1 MAHHDHSHAGH
12 DDHHGPVT
20 LKDGLVPWLMRWIT
34 TTNHKDLG
42 TLYLLFSFLMF
53 LVGGLMSLVIRAEL
67 WAPGLQFVDPE
78 FFNQMT
84 TLHALV
90 MIFGGVMPGFVGL
103 ANWMIPM
110 MVGCSDL
117 ALPRVNNWGFWI
129 LPFAF
134 ALLLSGLFME
144 GGAPAGGW
152 TMYPP
157 LVLQTGSSFPF
168 LIFAVHL
175 MGISSITGAINVVV
189 TILNMR
195 APGMTLLKM
204 PLFVWTWMITA
215 YLLIAVMPVL
225 AGAVTM
231 LLTDKYFGTSF
242 FNAAGGGDP
251 VMFQHIFWTFGHPE
265 VYILILPAFG
275 IVSTI
280 IPTFARKAL
289 FGYDSMVYAVAS
301 IAFLS
306 FIVWAHHMFTVGM
319 PLAGELFFMF
329 ATMLIAVPTGVK
341 VFNWI
346 ATMWRGSL
354 TFETP
359 MLFAV
364 AFVFL
369 FSIGGFSGLMLAIA
383 PADFQYHDTYF
394 VVAHFHYVLVPGAV
408 FAIIGAVYYWIPK
421 WTGVMYNETL
431 GKVHFWLSAIFIN
444 LTFFPQHFS
453 GLAGMQR
460 RVPDYAAAFTDFNVW
475 STVGAFGFFVSQ
487 FLMMYNFGRCVWARG
502 GLKKAP
508 ARVWEGAHGLEW
520 TVASPAPYHTFE
532 TPPKVSE
539 GEFTV
544 VYDEAAEVVTGKRG

>member
-1 MAHHDHSHAGH
+1 MTASVDHH

-20 LKDGLVPWLMRWIT
+20 LKDGFGKWVMRWIS

-42 TLYLLFSFLMF
+42 TLYLWFAFIMF
-53 LVGGLMSLVIRAEL
+53 FVGGAMALVIRAEL
-67 WAPGLQFVDPE
+67 FEPGMQFVQPE

-84 TLHALV
+84 AMHALV
-90 MIFGGVMPGFVGL
+90 MIFGAVMPAFVGL

-110 MVGCSDL
+110 MIGCSDL

-134 ALLLSGLFME
+134 TILLSTLFVP
-144 GGAPAGGW
+144 GGAPAAGW

-157 LVLQTGSSFPF
+157 LSLQTSNAFPM
-168 LIFAVHL
+168 LIFSVHL

-204 PLFVWTWMITA
+204 PLFVWTWLITA
-215 YLLIAVMPVL
+215 YLLIATMPVL

-242 FNAAGGGDP
+242 FSASGGGDP
-251 VMFQHIFWTFGHPE
+251 VMFQHIFWFFGHPE

-280 IPTFARKAL
+280 IPTFARKTL
-289 FGYDSMVYAVAS
+289 FGYDSMVYATAS

-306 FIVWAHHMFTVGM
+306 FIVWAHHMFTAGM
-319 PLAGELFFMF
+319 PLAAELFFMF
-329 ATMLIAVPTGVK
+329 STMLIAVPTGVK
-341 VFNWI
+341 VFNWV
-346 ATMWRGSL
+346 ATMWRGSM

-359 MLFAV
+359 MLFAI

-369 FSIGGFSGLMLAIA
+369 FTIGGFSGLMLAIA
-383 PADFQYHDTYF
+383 PVDFQYHDTYF

-408 FAIIGAVYYWIPK
+408 FAIMAGVYYWLPK
-421 WTGVMYNETL
+421 WTGVMYSETL
-431 GKVHFWLSAIFIN
+431 GKWHFWLTSIFVN
-444 LTFFPQHFS
+444 VTFFPMHFS
-453 GLAGMQR
+453 GLAGMPR
-460 RVPDYAAAFTDFNVW
+460 RIPDYAVQFADFNMW
-475 STVGAFGFFVSQ
+475 SSVGAFGFGFAQ
-487 FLMMYNFGRCVWARG
+487 LIFLYIVIQCC
-502 GLKKAP
+502 LKKGEA
-508 ARVWEGAHGLEW
+508 ATSRVWEGAHGLEW
-520 TVASPAPYHTFE
+520 TVPSPAPYHTFE
-532 TPPKVSE
+532 EPPLVSDAE
-539 GEFTV
+539 ITAV
-544 VYDEAAEVVTGKRG
+544 HDEPAKA

>member
-1 MAHHDHSHAGH
+1 MAHEAAH
-12 DDHHGPVT
+12 DDHHHGPVQ
-20 LKDGLVPWLMRWIT
+20 LKDGLAPWIMRWIT

-42 TLYLLFSFLMF
+42 TLYLIFSMIMF
-53 LVGGLMSLVIRAEL
+53 CIGGIMSLVIRAEL
-67 WAPGLQFVDPE
+67 GEPGMQYVDPE

-84 TLHALV
+84 TMHALV
-90 MIFGGVMPGFVGL
+90 MIFGGVMPAFVGL
-103 ANWMIPM
+103 ANWMVPM

-134 ALLLSGLFME
+134 GLLLSTLFMD

-157 LVLQTGSSFPF
+157 LVLQTGDAFPF

-175 MGISSITGAINVVV
+175 MGISSITGAINVIV

-195 APGMTLLKM
+195 TPGMTLLKM
-204 PLFVWTWMITA
+204 PLFCWTWLITA

-231 LLTDKYFGTSF
+231 LLTDRFFGTAF
-242 FNAAGGGDP
+242 FTAAGGGDP
-251 VMFQHIFWTFGHPE
+251 VMFQHIFWFFGHPE

-280 IPTFARKAL
+280 IPTFARKRL
-289 FGYDSMVYAVAS
+289 FGYDSMVYAMAS

-346 ATMWRGSL
+346 ATMWRGSM

-359 MLFAV
+359 MLFALG
-364 AFVFL
+364 FVFL
-369 FSIGGFSGLMLAIA
+369 FTIGGFSGLMLAIA

-394 VVAHFHYVLVPGAV
+394 VVAHFHYVLVPGAL
-408 FAIIGAVYYWIPK
+408 FAILGGIYYWVPK
-421 WTGVMYNETL
+421 WTGVMYHEGA
-431 GKVHFWLSAIFIN
+431 GKFHFWWSAIWIN
-444 LTFFPQHFS
+444 VTFFPQHFV
-453 GLAGMQR
+453 GLAGMPR
-460 RVPDYAAAFTDFNVW
+460 RIPDYAVQFADFNLI
-475 STVGAFGFFVSQ
+475 STVGAFAFFFGQ
-487 FLMMYNFGRCVWARG
+487 FVFIWNMIRCMRG
-502 GLKKAP
+502 VGEKATD
-508 ARVWEGAHGLEW
+508 RVWENAHGLEW
-520 TVASPAPYHTFE
+520 TVPSPAPYHTFE
-532 TPPKVSE
+532 EPPALPE
-539 GEFTV
+539 HEIT
-544 VYDEAAEVVTGKRG
+544 AEHDDVDALDGHKIN